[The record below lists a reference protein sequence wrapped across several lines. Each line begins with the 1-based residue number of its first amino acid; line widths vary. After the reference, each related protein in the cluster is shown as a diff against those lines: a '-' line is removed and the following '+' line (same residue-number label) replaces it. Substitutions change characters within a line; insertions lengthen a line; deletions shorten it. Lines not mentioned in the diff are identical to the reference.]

1 MRPWGA
7 DRERWRPRAALRG
20 LAGVLILLLGWEVV
34 VRAGAVPAD
43 YLPPPSVVFPQLV
56 DMLVDPA
63 FLLAVVATVLSW
75 AIALAL
81 AVGIAVPAGL
91 ALASVHWLRVA
102 SGTVVEFLRPIPA
115 VALVPLL
122 VVSIGGGPTT
132 KISLAVFAG
141 LWPILFNTIYAFAE
155 IEPLQVDT
163 AKVFGAGRLR
173 VLTRVALPSV
183 APFVLT
189 GVRLSAAIGL
199 AVVISAEMLTGA
211 GGGIGQFI
219 LAAASGATRMDRV
232 LAGVVVAGVLGY
244 VINAVL
250 ERVHRRYFGWQS

>member
-1 MRPWGA
+1 MPVFGPA
-7 DRERWRPRAALRG
+7 DVIRAALRG
-20 LAGVLILLLGWEVV
+20 LAGVVLLLLVWEVV
-34 VRAGAVPAD
+34 VRAGFVPAV
-43 YLPPPSVVFPQLV
+43 YLPPPSIVFPQLGA
-56 DMLVDPA
+56 MLVDPD
-63 FLLAVVATVLSW
+63 FQLAVVATVLSW

-81 AVGIAVPAGL
+81 AVGLAVPAGL
-91 ALASVHWLRVA
+91 VLAGVPWLRVA
-102 SGTVVEFLRPIPA
+102 SRTVVEFLRPIPA

-122 VVSIGGGPTT
+122 VVSIGGGPLT
-132 KISLAVFAG
+132 KIALAVFAG
-141 LWPILFNTIYAFAE
+141 LWPILFNTIYAFDE

-163 AKVFGAGRLR
+163 ARVYRAR

-211 GGGIGQFI
+211 SGGIGQFI

-232 LAGVVVAGVLGY
+232 LAGVVVAGALGY
-244 VINAVL
+244 VINAAL
-250 ERVHRRYFGWQS
+250 ERVQRRYFWWHGAEVGA

>member
-1 MRPWGA
+1 M
-7 DRERWRPRAALRG
+7 PRAMLRG
-20 LAGVLILLLGWEVV
+20 LTGVLVLLLLWEVV

-43 YLPPPSVVFPQLV
+43 YLPPPSVVFPQLAA
-56 DMLVDPA
+56 MLMDPA
-63 FLLAVVATVLSW
+63 FRLAVVATVLSW

-91 ALASVHWLRVA
+91 ALASVPWLRVA
-102 SGTVVEFLRPIPA
+102 SRTVVEFLRPIPA

-122 VVSIGGGPTT
+122 VVSVGGGPTT
-132 KISLAVFAG
+132 KIALAVFAG
-141 LWPILFNTIYAFAE
+141 LWPILFNTMYAFNE

-163 AKVFGAGRLR
+163 ARVFGVGRLQ

-211 GGGIGQFI
+211 SGGIGQFI

-244 VINAVL
+244 VINAAL
-250 ERVHRRYFGWQS
+250 ERAHRRWFGWQS

>member
-1 MRPWGA
+1 M
-7 DRERWRPRAALRG
+7 RAALRG
-20 LAGVLILLLGWEVV
+20 LIGVVVLLLVWEAV

-56 DMLVDPA
+56 AMLVDPA

-81 AVGIAVPAGL
+81 AIGIAVPAGL
-91 ALASVHWLRVA
+91 MLASVAWLRVA
-102 SGTVVEFLRPIPA
+102 SRTVVEFLRPIPA

-132 KISLAVFAG
+132 KIALAVFAG
-141 LWPILFNTIYAFAE
+141 LWPILFNTIYAFDE

-163 AKVFGAGRLR
+163 ARVFGAGRVR

-183 APFVLT
+183 SPFVLT

-199 AVVISAEMLTGA
+199 AVVVSAEMLTGA
-211 GGGIGQFI
+211 SGGIGQFI

-244 VINAVL
+244 AINAAL

>member
-1 MRPWGA
+1 M
-7 DRERWRPRAALRG
+7 RAALRG
-20 LAGVLILLLGWEVV
+20 LIGIGCLLLGWEAVV
-34 VRAGAVPAD
+34 LAGVVPSE
-43 YLPPPSVVFPQLV
+43 YLPPPSVVFPQLAV
-56 DMLVDPA
+56 MLMDPA
-63 FLLAVVATVLSW
+63 FQLAVVATVLSW

-91 ALASVHWLRVA
+91 LLAGVPWLRVA
-102 SGTVVEFLRPIPA
+102 SRTVVEFLRPIPA

-122 VVSIGGGPTT
+122 VVSIGGGPAT
-132 KISLAVFAG
+132 KIALAVFAG
-141 LWPILFNTIYAFAE
+141 LWPILFNTIYAFGE

-163 AKVFGAGRLR
+163 ARVYRAR

-211 GGGIGQFI
+211 SGGIGQFI

-244 VINAVL
+244 AINAGL
-250 ERVHRRYFGWQS
+250 ERLQRRYFWWHGAEVAS